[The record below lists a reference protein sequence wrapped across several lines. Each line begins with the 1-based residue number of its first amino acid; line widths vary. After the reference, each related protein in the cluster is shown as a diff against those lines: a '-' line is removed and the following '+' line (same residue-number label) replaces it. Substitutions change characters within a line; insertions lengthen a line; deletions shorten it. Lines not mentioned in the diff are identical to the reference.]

1 MALTVAEEI
10 KKRCQEYIEELYEKD
25 LNDLDNHDGVV
36 THLEP
41 DILECDIK
49 WPLRSITMNKA
60 SGSDEIPNELFNFIK
75 DDDCLSATQNMSANL
90 ENSAVSHR
98 TGKGQFS
105 FQSQRMFK
113 LPYNCAHLTC

>member
-1 MALTVAEEI
+1 
-10 KKRCQEYIEELYEKD
+10 
-25 LNDLDNHDGVV
+25 
-36 THLEP
+36 
-41 DILECDIK
+41 
-49 WPLRSITMNKA
+49 MNKA

-105 FQSQRMFK
+105 FQSQIK
-113 LPYNCAHLTC
+113 TKPKNVQTPAQLHS